1 MTAPRASRPPL
12 LLSKHTKSY
21 VIPIPQ
27 FPAFLAPKA
36 GVPRKL
42 AMEAKQHLA
51 AGALGPLHSPA
62 ALIHDQNRAV
72 AIGAGP
78 ARNRVEKL
86 AAIQS
91 RALDF
96 GGVAFK
102 LHGNHRLDADFAGE
116 WLVLSSVFRVKPCG
130 WGFLALLRPPR
141 KSSQSVSHDHTFT
154 LSVCSR
160 FSLRVLATLLA
171 SEEVNSS
178 RFRFLF
184 CAP

>member
-1 MTAPRASRPPL
+1 MSKPITKKFKTAFFNNLPGVSKPSNQATSQQVNLELRAYPYKQEYILYTVCKRRVEEKGHRPAVNNFAAFNALDKMTAPRASRPPL

-72 AIGAGP
+72 AIGAVTAVP
-78 ARNRVEKL
+78 FQHRRL
-86 AAIQS
+86 A
-91 RALDF
+91 
-96 GGVAFK
+96 
-102 LHGNHRLDADFAGE
+102 
-116 WLVLSSVFRVKPCG
+116 
-130 WGFLALLRPPR
+130 
-141 KSSQSVSHDHTFT
+141 
-154 LSVCSR
+154 
-160 FSLRVLATLLA
+160 
-171 SEEVNSS
+171 
-178 RFRFLF
+178 
-184 CAP
+184 